1 MERSAAI
8 TNTTSS
14 HRFSI
19 CATILGFIIGAA
31 AIWGA
36 NRQSLGLFHDDG
48 IYAVVA
54 KAVYQGDGYRIISL
68 PTAPSQTKYPFLYSY
83 LLSFLW
89 WLNPVFPAN
98 IPLLKAFN
106 AALLV
111 AIFFFAVG
119 FYRRL
124 FAGSTIASLVFAVL
138 VCTNPI
144 LFTYTDYVVSDLLF
158 VLLALAALFLAI
170 GSTRNT
176 PFFGVVAGMACLT
189 RLAAAPLVFAGVIHA
204 YLRRGWR
211 VTIGYSAIVFLLV
224 APWFVWLSF
233 DREASGLALISYYTA
248 YDFSSGRSE
257 GVGEWLVSHG
267 TVVTSNLRHLFGSF
281 EMLYLLPLMP
291 WLLPFV
297 VAFTALGMIV
307 SFRREEIFSWAFF
320 LFSVGLLLF
329 WPFHPVRY
337 LAPLV
342 PLLILFLFRG
352 MSAGERWVKAND
364 GEYPLK
370 RLLAKIIW
378 TPAALVLLLNGI
390 WISSYLLI
398 RDEQTTRGLYG
409 SRMPFSWE
417 GFEESFAWIRQNTAP
432 NATLGTAYDP
442 MYFLYTGRRAIRPAL
457 HRPSTYFYP
466 YGQAQPDVGSVGEV
480 KPELEKLKIDYLI
493 IDPLDGYAEGKATIK
508 LLDDLVASYG
518 DKAKHVFTS
527 RDRKHR
533 IYALRR
539 K

>member
-1 MERSAAI
+1 
-8 TNTTSS
+8 
-14 HRFSI
+14 
-19 CATILGFIIGAA
+19 
-31 AIWGA
+31 
-36 NRQSLGLFHDDG
+36 
-48 IYAVVA
+48 
-54 KAVYQGDGYRIISL
+54 
-68 PTAPSQTKYPFLYSY
+68 
-83 LLSFLW
+83 
-89 WLNPVFPAN
+89 
-98 IPLLKAFN
+98 
-106 AALLV
+106 
-111 AIFFFAVG
+111 
-119 FYRRL
+119 
-124 FAGSTIASLVFAVL
+124 
-138 VCTNPI
+138 
-144 LFTYTDYVVSDLLF
+144 
-158 VLLALAALFLAI
+158 
-170 GSTRNT
+170 
-176 PFFGVVAGMACLT
+176 
-189 RLAAAPLVFAGVIHA
+189 
-204 YLRRGWR
+204 
-211 VTIGYSAIVFLLV
+211 
-224 APWFVWLSF
+224 
-233 DREASGLALISYYTA
+233 
-248 YDFSSGRSE
+248 
-257 GVGEWLVSHG
+257 
-267 TVVTSNLRHLFGSF
+267 LRHLFGSF

-329 WPFHPVRY
+329 WPFHPIRY

-352 MSAGERWVKAND
+352 MSAGEGWAKAND

-378 TPAALVLLLNGI
+378 MPAALVLLLNGI
-390 WISSYLLI
+390 WLSSYLLI
-398 RDEQTTRGLYG
+398 HDEQTTRGLYG

-518 DKAKHVFTS
+518 DKARHVFTS

-533 IYALRR
+533 IYALTRG
-539 K
+539 

>member
-1 MERSAAI
+1 MELSAA
-8 TNTTSS
+8 TADNTSS
-14 HRFSI
+14 RRFTV
-19 CATILGFIIGAA
+19 CAAILGLLLGAA

-36 NRQSLGLFHDDG
+36 NKQALGLFHDDG
-48 IYAVVA
+48 IYAVVG
-54 KAVYQGDGYRIISL
+54 KAIYQGDGYRIISL
-68 PTAPSQTKYPFLYSY
+68 PTAAAQTKYPFLYSY

-98 IPLLKAFN
+98 IPVLKAFN
-106 AALLV
+106 AGLLV

-124 FAGSTIASLVFAVL
+124 FAGSTIASLAFAVL

-158 VLLALAALFLAI
+158 VLLALVALFLATP
-170 GSTRNT
+170 STRKM

-189 RLAAAPLVFAGVIHA
+189 RLAAAPLVFAGAINS

-211 VTIGYSAIVFLLV
+211 GLVSFSAIVFLLV
-224 APWFVWLSF
+224 APWFAWVFSN
-233 DREASGLALISYYTA
+233 REASGLALLSYYSA
-248 YDFSSGRSE
+248 YDFSSGRSQ
-257 GVGEWLVSHG
+257 GVGELLVSHG
-267 TVVTSNLRHLFGSF
+267 TVVTSNVRHLFGSF

-320 LFSVGLLLF
+320 SFSVALLLL
-329 WPFHPVRY
+329 WPFHPSRY

-352 MSAGERWVKAND
+352 MSAAEVWVKEKVREFAF
-364 GEYPLK
+364 K
-370 RLLAKIIW
+370 HLLAKIVWI
-378 TPAALVLLLNGI
+378 PAALILLLNGV
-390 WISSYLLI
+390 WLSSYLLI

-409 SRMPFSWE
+409 SRMPFGWD

-432 NATLGTAYDP
+432 NATLGTAFDP
-442 MYFLYTGRRAIRPAL
+442 MYFLYTGRQAIRPAL
-457 HRPSTYFYP
+457 HRSSTYFYP
-466 YGQAQPDVGSVGEV
+466 YGKAKPDVGSVADV
-480 KPELEKLKIDYLI
+480 KPELEKLNIDYLI

-508 LLDDLVASYG
+508 LLDDLVRSYG
-518 DKAKHVFTS
+518 ERAEKVFTS
-527 RDRKHR
+527 SDGKHR
-533 IYALRR
+533 IYALTRQ
-539 K
+539 